1 MDRGERTR
9 REAVFEVGC
18 SPFEGPM
25 NDVLSIT
32 GSRRFEGGELVQ
44 LVQLAVRLDLLDVL
58 GGLDVLDVVGRAARA
73 SRAGARWTWR
83 ESDPHLSA

>member
-1 MDRGERTR
+1 
-9 REAVFEVGC
+9 
-18 SPFEGPM
+18 M

-58 GGLDVLDVVGRAARA
+58 GGLCGEAFE
-73 SRAGARWTWR
+73 GARLTTAIAVVAFEVGTVRGLPGVVPATAGEASTW
-83 ESDPHLSA
+83 SS